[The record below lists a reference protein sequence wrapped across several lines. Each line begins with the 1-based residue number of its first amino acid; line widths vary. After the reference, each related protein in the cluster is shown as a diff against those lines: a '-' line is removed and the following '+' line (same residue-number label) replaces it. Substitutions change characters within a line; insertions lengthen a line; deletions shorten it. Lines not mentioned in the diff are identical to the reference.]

1 MRRHVL
7 TLVAV
12 FLALAVGVVLGSTS
26 VATSIRDAVVDREET
41 TAARLEAAQDDL
53 AAERRAVDRL
63 DGLAADLTPAVLDG
77 RLDGRPVLI
86 VVAPGAAEEDVTA
99 AGDVIAAAGGIDAGR
114 VTLTDKAVDPAADS
128 ELQALVANLPI
139 GTAPAADAD
148 LGTQLGTALGR
159 AGLLRA
165 EDAEPHLGDEGRAT
179 VLTTL
184 ADADV
189 IDFEPGTLRPGQLA
203 LVVTGPQEQES
214 TAVRVAALA
223 RTLDREGAGTVVSAR
238 LGEGAGHDAVGVLR
252 SSGEEDVS
260 TVDDAGTDAGRL
272 ATALALAE
280 QLAREQGHYGL
291 APDASAAAPPLP
303 PTP

>member
-99 AGDVIAAAGGIDAGR
+99 AG
-114 VTLTDKAVDPAADS
+114 
-128 ELQALVANLPI
+128 
-139 GTAPAADAD
+139 
-148 LGTQLGTALGR
+148 
-159 AGLLRA
+159 
-165 EDAEPHLGDEGRAT
+165 
-179 VLTTL
+179 
-184 ADADV
+184 
-189 IDFEPGTLRPGQLA
+189 
-203 LVVTGPQEQES
+203 
-214 TAVRVAALA
+214 
-223 RTLDREGAGTVVSAR
+223 
-238 LGEGAGHDAVGVLR
+238 
-252 SSGEEDVS
+252 
-260 TVDDAGTDAGRL
+260 
-272 ATALALAE
+272 
-280 QLAREQGHYGL
+280 
-291 APDASAAAPPLP
+291 
-303 PTP
+303 